1 VNCICGCGTQI
12 RGAALLDLNLKA
24 GEVALELIAWDRARA
39 LSSPVATAEVAAAI
53 AGGAPRYQE
62 LIGLIHGDS
71 EATATA
77 VEEATAGAEQWLAH
91 SRAERR
97 AVHEVFA
104 AVPKRRIRLSREE
117 EARVDRRRPELSFS
131 GARRPA
137 VPAGPTGG
145 AGRDLAA
152 APTALELELGSVLQA
167 ARDGGADFE
176 RLAVGWL
183 GRLVANSPPPGLDEL
198 RWLLGRLEDARSGR
212 IEEAEPTLRRF
223 LAERE

>member
-1 VNCICGCGTQI
+1 MNCICGCETQI
-12 RGAALLDLNLKA
+12 RGADLLDLNLKA

-39 LSSPVATAEVAAAI
+39 LSSPVAPAEIAAAI

-62 LIGLIHGDS
+62 LIGLIHSDP
-71 EATATA
+71 EAPATA
-77 VEEATAGAEQWLAH
+77 VDVAAAGAEQWLAH

-97 AVHEVFA
+97 AVHEVFS

-117 EARVDRRRPELSFS
+117 EGRVDRRRPELSFS

-137 VPAGPTGG
+137 VPVGAAGVTDG
-145 AGRDLAA
+145 DLAA

-167 ARDGGADFE
+167 ARDEGADFE

-183 GRLVANSPPPGLDEL
+183 GRLVATGPPGLDEL

-212 IEEAEPTLRRF
+212 IEEAEPALRRF